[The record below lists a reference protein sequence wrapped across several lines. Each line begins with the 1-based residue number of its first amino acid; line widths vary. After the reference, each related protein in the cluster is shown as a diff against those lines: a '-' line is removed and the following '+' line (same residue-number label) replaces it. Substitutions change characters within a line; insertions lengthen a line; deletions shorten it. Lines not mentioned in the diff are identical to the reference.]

1 MDEEEDDE
9 ADTVPLSTMRRSRK
23 LQLVQ
28 EPVSSIAGGPEDT
41 GQLGGVPVAEI
52 TKAIA
57 GGLVI
62 PTDERTITVLHCP
75 SLGARLAKMLCGR
88 PAESRWRDDP
98 VPFDPGIELLKLV
111 DDKRLQDPIL
121 RALAD
126 HGWYLTEEDPE
137 LPSIWALR
145 YEPGSVGCGDHKDI
159 SPVTHWSMVVAIQT
173 QGESILVQL
182 GPDREKDMAAYPL
195 NDGDVVLFPGALLR
209 HETTRIGDDQ
219 RVVLAWHLKLSNPA
233 IRRLGLLANDRVYPK
248 CRDGAIIP
256 LVRLKL
262 ANVPVTGT
270 GFGPRKASGGTEASD
285 QDNGVDEGDN
295 REAEEIVILPR
306 PGKRKTRTRPCPTT
320 VRDED
325 QLIDPRITNI
335 HRVFSGSDP
344 RPAASDSPS
353 PPYVSSGERI
363 GCTALAKK
371 RKNRKRSRTCKHL
384 ATTGDG
390 TTAFPYLCTQHRR
403 RRVAPAKRRVST
415 AFQPLLRDMRRF
427 SLQGPRISGD
437 ERPKHAQVVVD
448 SAATVGRLRGKVITS
463 LHRAVTEGDHAQNAW
478 AIPLLVYATSH
489 RGTRVVSDTG
499 PPQVWGPLKLTYRPP
514 READDRTQIELS
526 SDAAHIH
533 ELGLADQGQLL
544 IHPGVPELIS
554 DSAEAGSSS
563 TSAPF
568 LPVSSLARTAAPH
581 CPATPLPSGPPAAS
595 STIAARNRD
604 RCRVRRHYVRTR
616 TGNASVQS
624 EEVQTRTGDAS
635 EESEESGDEDEE
647 EPEEE
652 DDAED
657 EERDDE
663 SHDDESGSD
672 PPPDVDG
679 DEPGSDSDSG
689 TEEDPPQDPPQAE
702 DAEPD
707 EDMEPDTGGTK
718 EAVADAEDDDAV
730 EDTEGVN
737 TDAGEEEEAD
747 DDKTATVLDRAQV
760 GGEVKALLCGI
771 GSDDKRRQD
780 QEDVHPGIDL
790 VLLNDQGCCVQ
801 MAHTKTSGGD
811 VDDAAGEAD
820 ADDGD
825 ENADRPRNRLKQDS
839 DDDRV
844 PWANQP
850 GAPNGPVSSNAGID
864 RFKTSTWLSQ
874 QLPHHTAYQPTP
886 SHCIP
891 THCTILVSSASQS
904 RSAPFPSR
912 SSS

>member
-1 MDEEEDDE
+1 
-9 ADTVPLSTMRRSRK
+9 
-23 LQLVQ
+23 
-28 EPVSSIAGGPEDT
+28 
-41 GQLGGVPVAEI
+41 
-52 TKAIA
+52 
-57 GGLVI
+57 
-62 PTDERTITVLHCP
+62 
-75 SLGARLAKMLCGR
+75 
-88 PAESRWRDDP
+88 
-98 VPFDPGIELLKLV
+98 
-111 DDKRLQDPIL
+111 
-121 RALAD
+121 
-126 HGWYLTEEDPE
+126 
-137 LPSIWALR
+137 
-145 YEPGSVGCGDHKDI
+145 
-159 SPVTHWSMVVAIQT
+159 
-173 QGESILVQL
+173 
-182 GPDREKDMAAYPL
+182 
-195 NDGDVVLFPGALLR
+195 
-209 HETTRIGDDQ
+209 
-219 RVVLAWHLKLSNPA
+219 
-233 IRRLGLLANDRVYPK
+233 
-248 CRDGAIIP
+248 
-256 LVRLKL
+256 
-262 ANVPVTGT
+262 
-270 GFGPRKASGGTEASD
+270 
-285 QDNGVDEGDN
+285 
-295 REAEEIVILPR
+295 
-306 PGKRKTRTRPCPTT
+306 
-320 VRDED
+320 
-325 QLIDPRITNI
+325 
-335 HRVFSGSDP
+335 
-344 RPAASDSPS
+344 
-353 PPYVSSGERI
+353 
-363 GCTALAKK
+363 
-371 RKNRKRSRTCKHL
+371 
-384 ATTGDG
+384 
-390 TTAFPYLCTQHRR
+390 
-403 RRVAPAKRRVST
+403 
-415 AFQPLLRDMRRF
+415 
-427 SLQGPRISGD
+427 
-437 ERPKHAQVVVD
+437 
-448 SAATVGRLRGKVITS
+448 
-463 LHRAVTEGDHAQNAW
+463 
-478 AIPLLVYATSH
+478 
-489 RGTRVVSDTG
+489 
-499 PPQVWGPLKLTYRPP
+499 
-514 READDRTQIELS
+514 
-526 SDAAHIH
+526 
-533 ELGLADQGQLL
+533 
-544 IHPGVPELIS
+544 
-554 DSAEAGSSS
+554 
-563 TSAPF
+563 
-568 LPVSSLARTAAPH
+568 
-581 CPATPLPSGPPAAS
+581 
-595 STIAARNRD
+595 
-604 RCRVRRHYVRTR
+604 
-616 TGNASVQS
+616 VQS
-624 EEVQTRTGDAS
+624 EEVQTRPGDAS

-737 TDAGEEEEAD
+737 TDAGVGEDAVGEEEEEAD

-825 ENADRPRNRLKQDS
+825 ENADRPRNRLKKDS